1 MIPDERPLAAQ
12 ARGRSSY
19 SAAMKPI
26 RIASLLV
33 LCACGAPSEEIAA
46 PARASLAEVM
56 DRARESGALLVAA
69 HRGGPTAGFP
79 ENALETLE
87 HGFAAGI
94 PVFEV
99 DVAES
104 PDGVLYLM
112 HDRSLRRTGG
122 HESEVADTAWEV
134 VSGLDLLDPEGDQTG
149 FRPPRLA
156 AALDWAV
163 ATGALVELDRKPTT
177 SFARI
182 IAEVREA
189 GAEQQV
195 LLITYSDEEA
205 AEVASLAPDLMMT
218 AGVWDDAQRARL
230 EEAGV
235 NMTRVVAWMGTRAPD
250 AARIAALGGAGIETA
265 FGTLGRPGRRLDDA
279 YTADGD
285 ASEYQALVDAGLT
298 LLATDRPYFVVERL
312 AADDLAFELLKS
324 R

>member
-1 MIPDERPLAAQ
+1 MIPDERTLAAQ
-12 ARGRSSY
+12 ARGRSRY

-26 RIASLLV
+26 RIASLLA
-33 LCACGAPSEEIAA
+33 LCACGAPSEEIDA

-122 HESEVADTAWEV
+122 HEGEVADTAWEV
-134 VSGLDLLDPEGDQTG
+134 VSGLDLLDPMGARTG

-250 AARIAALGGAGIETA
+250 AARIAALGSAGIETA

-312 AADDLAFELLKS
+312 TADDLAFELLKS

>member
-1 MIPDERPLAAQ
+1 MIPDERPLPAQ
-12 ARGRSSY
+12 ARGRPRY
-19 SAAMKPI
+19 AAIMKPI
-26 RIASLLV
+26 RIASLLA

-56 DRARESGALLVAA
+56 DRARETGALFVAA

-87 HGFAAGI
+87 HGFAAGV

-122 HESEVADTAWEV
+122 HEGEVADTAWEV
-134 VSGLDLLDPEGDQTG
+134 VSGLDLLDPMGARTG
-149 FRPPRLA
+149 FRPPRLT
-156 AALDWAV
+156 AALHWAV

-195 LLITYSDEEA
+195 LIITYSDEEA

-218 AGVWDDAQRARL
+218 AGVRDDAQRARL

-235 NMTRVVAWMGTRAPD
+235 DMTRVVAWMGTREPD
-250 AARIAALGGAGIETA
+250 AARIAELGTAGIEAA

-279 YTADGD
+279 YTEDGD
-285 ASEYQALVDAGLT
+285 ASEYQDLVDAGLT
-298 LLATDRPYFVVERL
+298 LLATDRPYFVIEQL
-312 AADDLAFELLKS
+312 TADDLAFELLKS